1 MWSSPGDEGFVKMVH
16 SSVFGRTDE
25 RSPKER
31 LSPLV
36 PVAQEFH
43 SAKVTLLGS
52 VGGKQCWVTL
62 VINTVG

>member
-1 MWSSPGDEGFVKMVH
+1 MVH

-43 SAKVTLLGS
+43 AAKVTLAD
-52 VGGKQCWVTL
+52 
-62 VINTVG
+62 NTGMADSTGIEH